1 MIIFLGLVMA
11 PFGIDPARYPALAI
25 VPNYLLILGAAILWF
40 AFVIL
45 AVIARRYEFAL
56 GEKTGWPFMVVA
68 PTGILA
74 FAVIQLVCCG
84 IGGRMMLPKDGT
96 NYLAYLL
103 FFVSGSLSLLAN
115 YRFYRVTKG
124 R

>member
-1 MIIFLGLVMA
+1 MLIFLGLVMA
-11 PFGIDPARYPALAI
+11 PFGIDPGRYHALAI
-25 VPNYLLILGAAILWF
+25 VPNYLLVLGAAILWF

-74 FAVIQLVCCG
+74 FAVIQLVYCG
-84 IGGRMMLPKDGT
+84 IGGNMMLPKGGT

-115 YRFYRVTKG
+115 YRFYKVTKG